1 MSNYEEIKKLLS
13 ASRKLVSGD
22 QLNEDYN
29 KIMIVKMKIKKMK

>member
-29 KIMIVKMKIKKMK
+29 NIRKNYKQDS